1 MNLKEIG
8 HVYAS
13 QAIWRM
19 TGSHSSGRSL
29 VRALD
34 SDDETTR
41 TVAGMFLTR
50 FGERAEPL
58 LLDAL
63 KTSAHAPTIIMVLG
77 SIGDPKLVAQLE
89 PYTESKDSS
98 VAKAA
103 KHAIKV
109 IEAGFRQS

>member
-1 MNLKEIG
+1 MNLKEFAELLAA
-8 HVYAS
+8 HTR
-13 QAIWRM
+13 WRF
-19 TGSHSSGRSL
+19 TRSNASGRSI
-29 VRALD
+29 VGALN

-41 TVAGMFLTR
+41 TVAGMFLTHA
-50 FGERAEPL
+50 GERAEPL

-63 KTSAHAPTIIMVLG
+63 NTSGHVPTIITVLG

-89 PYTESKDSS
+89 PYTHSEDSS

-109 IEAGFRQS
+109 IEAGLS